1 MLVYASSS
9 LPPCFFIIIIVVV
22 VTAIIV
28 IVIIIIS
35 SSSSCIHVGDVNVS
49 IIDVFRITV
58 IYDVAVVVNTII
70 FIIRFT
76 E

>member
-9 LPPCFFIIIIVVV
+9 LPPCFFII
-22 VTAIIV
+22 IIV